1 METLGLYFHI
11 PFCKSKCPYCD
22 FYSVTDK
29 TLFAPYKDALCEEIK
44 SLRRCKDFI
53 GTNIKKRIVDTVY
66 FGGGTPSLWGAHN
79 INAVLQAVKE
89 NFTLADKAE
98 ITVECNPSS
107 PDLED
112 FLFHCAENGV
122 NRISLGMQS
131 AVDNERKK
139 LGRSADRAKILHA
152 IQCARK
158 AGIDNIS
165 LDLMIG
171 IPDQTAESLQ
181 ESLDFL
187 ISTGVPHASVY
198 LLSIEDGTFFGK
210 NRHKLNLPDEDTA
223 ASFYLQTV
231 DFLNKNGLSQY
242 EVSNFAKPGFESRHN
257 SRYWEQK
264 EYLGLGSAAH
274 SFVNGKR
281 FGFDRSIQNFLNAIA
296 PEDMGTGGD
305 FEEFVM
311 LKMRLT
317 KGLTHADCKE
327 KFGFHI
333 PSALLK
339 RAEQY
344 EKHKL
349 LTIDENGLSFTPEGF
364 LLSNSIL
371 SDLLDSLQEEDI

>member
-1 METLGLYFHI
+1 MNTLGLYFHI

-29 TLFAPYKDALCEEIK
+29 SLSEVYKNALCDEIA
-44 SLRRCKDFI
+44 SLKRCKDFV
-53 GTNIKKRIVDTVY
+53 GTDIKNRLVDTVY
-66 FGGGTPSLWGAHN
+66 FGGGTPSLWGAQN
-79 INAVLQAVKE
+79 ITAVLQAVKE
-89 NFTLADKAE
+89 NFRLADNAE

-112 FLFHCAENGV
+112 FLLRCAEHGV

-139 LGRSADRAKILHA
+139 LGRTADRVKILQA
-152 IQCARK
+152 ILWAKK
-158 AGIDNIS
+158 AGISNIS
-165 LDLMIG
+165 LDLIIG
-171 IPDQTAESLQ
+171 IPDQTQSSLQ

-187 ISTGVPHASVY
+187 VSAGVPHTSVY

-210 NRHKLNLPDEDTA
+210 NRHNLNLPDDDTA

-231 DFLNKNGLSQY
+231 AFLTQNGLQQY

-257 SRYWEQK
+257 SRYWEQQ
-264 EYLGLGSAAH
+264 EYLGLGPAAH
-274 SFVNGKR
+274 SFTNGKR
-281 FGFDRSIQNFLNAIA
+281 FGFSRSIQDFLHGFP

-311 LKMRLT
+311 LKMRLA
-317 KGLTHADCKE
+317 KGLTHSACNE
-327 KFGFHI
+327 KFGTNI

-339 RAEQY
+339 RAQKY

-349 LTIDENGLSFTPEGF
+349 LTINEEGLSFTAEGF
-364 LLSNSIL
+364 LVSNAVL
-371 SDLLDSLQEEDI
+371 SDLLDSIG